1 MTMPSGAYQSV
12 SNAATVAVRISH
24 EIDAGAF
31 SVDPSKVTRI
41 TMSNSDGWPMAD
53 IAVHLVTDGNAP
65 TGCSLELFVNAVEV
79 LGTSESEPDPTENNL
94 NGFVGAR
101 DMSGRSEHTFLFQ
114 SVPIPHGKY
123 KVAFRST
130 SAKVKTGSYVT
141 IKHLTGA
148 PKS

>member
-12 SNAATVAVRISH
+12 SNASTVALRISH
-24 EIDAGAF
+24 DINAGAF
-31 SVDPSKVTRI
+31 STNPSNVTRV

-65 TGCSLELFVNAVEV
+65 TGCSLELYINAVEV
-79 LGTSESEPDPTENNL
+79 LGTSESEPDPSANNL
-94 NGFVGAR
+94 NGFVGSR

-114 SVPIPHGKY
+114 SIPIPHGKY
-123 KVAFRST
+123 KIAFRST
-130 SAKVKTGSYVT
+130 TAKVKSGSWIQ
-141 IKHLTGA
+141 IKHVTGA